1 MEGECSETTNAKSWA
16 YAPTSGLD
24 AVAWKAAVRFLGLCN
39 ALNDSSEP
47 GHQSQAV
54 IYEWHQCLEM
64 EKEATLKVQSSKF
77 KSGIAGVLMTLY
89 RNHSS
94 QS

>member
-16 YAPTSGLD
+16 HAPTSGLD
-24 AVAWKAAVRFLGLCN
+24 AAAWKVAVRFLGLCN

-54 IYEWHQCLEM
+54 IYE
-64 EKEATLKVQSSKF
+64 
-77 KSGIAGVLMTLY
+77 
-89 RNHSS
+89 
-94 QS
+94 